1 MKTVKRTYKDSLFRD
16 IFHDEVRLAELSAGL
31 LGEVVEFSDIQLTT
45 LDWTFFTG
53 IRNDVGFL
61 VKDCHIVLL
70 EHQSTLNKNMPL
82 RLLMYVAEL
91 YRQYVDDD
99 AVYRLA
105 RIPLP
110 APRFYVL
117 YNGEE
122 EMPDRW
128 TQYLS
133 DAFGGRVGDLE
144 LTVEVVNINE
154 TQGGA
159 IFAKSRALKAYSA
172 FVAKVRRLVKDGASL
187 EAAVR
192 QGIRYCLENNYL
204 EEYFRKKQTEEVFDM
219 LNFVWDQERAL
230 KVRAEEAA
238 EEAAA
243 KAAAAALE

>member
-1 MKTVKRTYKDSLFRD
+1 MNGVMKTVKRTYKDSLFRD

-82 RLLMYVAEL
+82 RLLMYIAEL

-128 TQYLS
+128 TTRTPPRYFPAS
-133 DAFGGRVGDLE
+133 
-144 LTVEVVNINE
+144 
-154 TQGGA
+154 
-159 IFAKSRALKAYSA
+159 SRALKAYSA

-219 LNFVWDQERAL
+219 LNFVCASRYQQQNRKRAAHAICHDDTSICL
-230 KVRAEEAA
+230 SQPLLCSLTGSRRLPAQR
-238 EEAAA
+238 
-243 KAAAAALE
+243 